1 VRKNFKQMPSQFLRT
16 SQVKVLSSAFKGIC
30 APVLASSVFVF
41 AALPPAYSA
50 AIYSFRTNTRET
62 TITRDFVEGGIKLTV
77 NNAQGNNILSALSN
91 DGTSGGVNTD
101 INNGLCVALFAGFN
115 TGKCQY
121 TSSSVGDPTLTGL
134 TFTFDKPV
142 FLKGFDVLRMGGV
155 ESGRLTFTSASSTQT
170 FDFLNPGGAAMANG
184 VVFNSFAFND
194 NFIVEAGAPLTVSS
208 LGTIFSV
215 GQAGSIRMSNFMVEE
230 VPTPLPVLSFA
241 GAFGWSRRLRKKLA
255 K

>member
-1 VRKNFKQMPSQFLRT
+1 
-16 SQVKVLSSAFKGIC
+16 
-30 APVLASSVFVF
+30 
-41 AALPPAYSA
+41 
-50 AIYSFRTNTRET
+50 
-62 TITRDFVEGGIKLTV
+62 
-77 NNAQGNNILSALSN
+77 
-91 DGTSGGVNTD
+91 
-101 INNGLCVALFAGFN
+101 
-115 TGKCQY
+115 
-121 TSSSVGDPTLTGL
+121 
-134 TFTFDKPV
+134 
-142 FLKGFDVLRMGGV
+142 MGGV

-170 FDFLNPGGAAMANG
+170 FDFLNLGGAAMANG
-184 VVFNSFAFND
+184 VVFSSFAFND